1 MKECST
7 ISNLFNETKS
17 GSNDITTV
25 LVLLEYWGT
34 GDSLML
40 FSEML
45 KRAQVKGYTWADLS
59 LTSQDHPRTPAPAVR
74 MGQACISVTGHIKHK
89 LMIKISAGN

>member
-25 LVLLEYWGT
+25 LVLPEYWGT
-34 GDSLML
+34 GVSLMH

-45 KRAQVKGYTWADLS
+45 KCAQAKGYTWADLS
-59 LTSQDHPRTPAPAVR
+59 HTSQDHPRTPALAEH
-74 MGQACISVTGHIKHK
+74 MGVNMYKRYRVYQKPVED
-89 LMIKISAGN
+89 